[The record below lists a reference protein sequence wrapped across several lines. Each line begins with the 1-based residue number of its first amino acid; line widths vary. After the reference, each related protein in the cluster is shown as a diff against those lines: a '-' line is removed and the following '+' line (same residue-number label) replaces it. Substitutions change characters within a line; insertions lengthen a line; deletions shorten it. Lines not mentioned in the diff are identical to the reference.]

1 MIFKTPFGTIEDDLI
16 DDTERL
22 HAVVRA
28 LNWCETIL
36 QGSEWRLGP
45 ADGEGQISIRRTVN
59 ENLVELFPLEG
70 ARLDLGLDA
79 SFPIHHL
86 PVSLNGERVCVRSR
100 SSSHHPLHTD
110 MVASMMMLF
119 GFEEFTVEA
128 VPKTLHDL
136 LTEDQLASLLQH
148 QRRRRT
154 RPGQPS
160 TSGRAF
166 LNEAT
171 VLECLAENWDQPF
184 EGQFERRD
192 GTLRTIRAQIV
203 DWEFGGEGWE
213 GTENPWPLMSYN
225 PRDYN
230 LIVVTDMDLGQYR
243 LVATDRMTSLTVGGR
258 LMETESAE

>member
-1 MIFKTPFGTIEDDLI
+1 
-16 DDTERL
+16 
-22 HAVVRA
+22 
-28 LNWCETIL
+28 
-36 QGSEWRLGP
+36 
-45 ADGEGQISIRRTVN
+45 
-59 ENLVELFPLEG
+59 
-70 ARLDLGLDA
+70 
-79 SFPIHHL
+79 
-86 PVSLNGERVCVRSR
+86 
-100 SSSHHPLHTD
+100 
-110 MVASMMMLF
+110 MMMLF

-203 DWEFGGEGWE
+203 DWESGGEGRE